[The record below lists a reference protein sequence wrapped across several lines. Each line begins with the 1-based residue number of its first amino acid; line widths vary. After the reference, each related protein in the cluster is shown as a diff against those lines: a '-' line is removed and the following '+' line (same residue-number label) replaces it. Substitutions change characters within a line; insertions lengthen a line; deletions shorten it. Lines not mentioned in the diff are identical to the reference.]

1 MSPAKK
7 DSIRLEIKGPVGTI
21 LLDRPDKRNA
31 MTEEMLRLL
40 PELVIEAEE
49 DDAVRVLVVR
59 GTGGHFSAGADLNEF
74 GKAYATPEGSERHS
88 TVFARST
95 SRLAMFSK
103 PSIALIDGVCVG
115 GGCAVALACD
125 IRFASQ
131 RSSFAITP
139 SKVGLVYPFEDARRL
154 ALTIGYS
161 AAKDM
166 LYSSRVID
174 AAEALNLRMVTR
186 VYAENEIEKATEA
199 YIKELVNASATSQKI
214 TKIMLSRAM
223 NGQAG
228 DDGFTR
234 QLFRDAFDS
243 EDFREGYQAFLEKR
257 DPNFK

>member
-1 MSPAKK
+1 
-7 DSIRLEIKGPVGTI
+7 
-21 LLDRPDKRNA
+21 
-31 MTEEMLRLL
+31 
-40 PELVIEAEE
+40 
-49 DDAVRVLVVR
+49 
-59 GTGGHFSAGADLNEF
+59 
-74 GKAYATPEGSERHS
+74 
-88 TVFARST
+88 
-95 SRLAMFSK
+95 
-103 PSIALIDGVCVG
+103 
-115 GGCAVALACD
+115 
-125 IRFASQ
+125 
-131 RSSFAITP
+131 
-139 SKVGLVYPFEDARRL
+139 
-154 ALTIGYS
+154 
-161 AAKDM
+161 M